1 LDTDITNVTVV
12 QICHA
17 NEEGRVVSH
26 PAPSAQDPRIQVDSA
41 QRCFKKAT
49 RKSASAQIAAA
60 RPDEWAQRQRS
71 AIVSGDAR
79 I

>member
-60 RPDEWAQRQRS
+60 EADEWAQRLRS
-71 AIVSGDAR
+71 TVLTGDAH